1 MYRPAVEGE
10 DVYEEEEEEEDYLPA
25 VQEGAALCLQSHW
38 RRSRAQQRY
47 RLWREAAVVL
57 QRAWRSTQCRRCT
70 AAVVIQAAWRC
81 YQHREAYLRLHAA
94 TVLLQ
99 ALCRGHLARQK

>member
-1 MYRPAVEGE
+1 M
-10 DVYEEEEEEEDYLPA
+10 EEEEEEEVEEVHPA
-25 VQEGAALCLQSHW
+25 VQEGAVLCLQSHW
-38 RRSRAQQRY
+38 RRYREQQRF

-81 YQHREAYLRLHAA
+81 YRHREAYLQLYAA
-94 TVLLQ
+94 TVWLQ